1 MHTHRIMC
9 HILKQNN
16 FNEKINKLLSSA
28 VNIFLVKLVVQF
40 QPVVNFGSPMR
51 TRMVLGSAPIG
62 KSLYLLYIIV
72 SMHFPNRSENF
83 NGEL

>member
-1 MHTHRIMC
+1 MC

-28 VNIFLVKLVVQF
+28 VNIFHVKLVVQF

-51 TRMVLGSAPIG
+51 TPMVLGSAPIS
-62 KSLYLLYIIV
+62 KSLNYIYYCKNAFFQQI
-72 SMHFPNRSENF
+72 R
-83 NGEL
+83 ELQW